1 MDGEYTLGLNDLAT
15 NLFAILMENNSNIK
29 KVTFNQLGEFE
40 KILSEEAE
48 RRDLKFNF
56 ILSES
61 EMIMFFRDC
70 GGIFYRDDNK
80 GINISNVITPYY
92 LIYGRSHLPS
102 DVLEVMISEN
112 VVNKTLDMMGVK
124 KNRELKKDIYYYL
137 KFLKSTMNRKKKLKN
152 IKFCIADK
160 F

>member
-15 NLFAILMENNSNIK
+15 NLFAILMENNSNVK

-56 ILSES
+56 IL
-61 EMIMFFRDC
+61 MIMFFRDC

-80 GINISNVITPYY
+80 AINISNIITPYH
-92 LIYGRSHLPS
+92 LIYERSHLPS

-124 KNRELKKDIYYYL
+124 KNREIKKDIYYYL
-137 KFLKSTMNRKKKLKN
+137 KFLKSTMNRKKKIKN